1 MSRALYIKG
10 GSHSSIGSA
19 LNSREQASRAFN
31 ASSSLVVV
39 LAELEPALDRV
50 EGSGGVSCGRLQ
62 DLDEG
67 NGGVKVRGLGTLFI
81 KFLLGFFKF

>member
-1 MSRALYIKG
+1 
-10 GSHSSIGSA
+10 
-19 LNSREQASRAFN
+19 
-31 ASSSLVVV
+31 VVV